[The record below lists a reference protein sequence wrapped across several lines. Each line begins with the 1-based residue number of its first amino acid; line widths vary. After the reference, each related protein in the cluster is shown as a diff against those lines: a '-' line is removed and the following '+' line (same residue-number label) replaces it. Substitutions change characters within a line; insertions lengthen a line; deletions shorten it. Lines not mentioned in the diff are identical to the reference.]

1 MVLLLGA
8 TGYIGQAFAAELRR
22 RGQGFIPLTR
32 QAFDYTRFE
41 FLFDYMRRVKPRF
54 VINAAGYAGKPNV
67 DACEDARMETFHA
80 NVVLPQTVARACL
93 ITRTPWGHVST
104 GCIYS
109 GAKIFENGQMR
120 VEKDLNRPD
129 IRRLFEAHPERFFGF
144 TELDEPNFSF
154 HHVPSNFCSGTKVLA
169 EEAIRDNP
177 EVYIWRPRI
186 PFNERDEPRNLI
198 SKLQRFAKIY
208 DTVQSLSHLEE
219 CVRACLD
226 LWEHGAPYG
235 IYNVTN
241 PGAVT
246 TRQVVEMIERVTQ
259 PEHRFQYWKDDVE
272 FYQGGSRVPRSNCIL
287 DVTKLLNTGIRL
299 RGVEEA
305 LEEALQKWR
314 PAAQAPRLFHERQ
327 DLQADIPAI
336 T

>member
-1 MVLLLGA
+1 MVLLLGS

-22 RGQGFIPLTR
+22 RGTGFIPLTR
-32 QAFDYTRFE
+32 QVFDYTRFE
-41 FLFDYMRRVKPRF
+41 FLFDYMRKVKPRF
-54 VINAAGYAGKPNV
+54 VINAAGYAGNPSI
-67 DACEDARMETFHA
+67 DACEDARLETFQA
-80 NVVLPQTVARACL
+80 NVILPQMVARACSM
-93 ITRTPWGHVST
+93 TRTPWGHVST

-129 IRRLFEAHPERFFGF
+129 VRRLYKAHPEKFFGF

-154 HHVPSNFCSGTKVLA
+154 RHVPSNFCSGTKVLA
-169 EEAIRDNP
+169 EEAIREYP

-186 PFNERDEPRNLI
+186 PFNERDEPRNLL
-198 SKLQRFAKIY
+198 SKLQRYRKIL

-226 LWEHGAPYG
+226 LWEYGAPYG

-246 TRQVVEMIERVTQ
+246 TRKVVEMIERIIQ
-259 PEHRFQYWKDDVE
+259 PDHGFEYWHGDRE
-272 FYQGGSRVPRSNCIL
+272 FYQDGSHAARSNCIL
-287 DVTKLLNTGIRL
+287 DVSKLLNTGIRL
-299 RGVEEA
+299 RSVEEA
-305 LEEALQKWR
+305 LEDSLQRWR
-314 PAAQAPRLFHERQ
+314 PAAQPPRLVEERR
-327 DLQADIPAI
+327 DLQSKILAFW
-336 T
+336 